1 MRSVDIHAH
10 TTPQALFAAVDSGSD
25 WHTIN
30 LERNA
35 KGQEML
41 VIGPQRAAIAPKM
54 RFSPEM
60 RIADMDSLGVDVQ
73 VLSTHSALYNYHLDI
88 DVTTAT
94 SKEAND
100 EVAEMVNERPD
111 RFAGLATLPMQ
122 DVGAAISELERSVAT
137 LGLKG
142 AMIDDKVNDRTYD
155 DPAYLPFFKAAERLG
170 ALIFFHQSGETIVSQ
185 RTTKYHLP
193 NTVGNLADRTL
204 TFAALVFGGVM
215 DACPNLKVCFSH
227 GGGYAC
233 FGIGRMD
240 RGWQV
245 RSEARATL
253 ANPPSSYLDRFY
265 YDCLTHS
272 ESALRYLIDSVGADR
287 VVLGTDWPFDMGIDW
302 PVSWIMGMTGL
313 TDEEKDLILGKNL
326 EKLLGLEPKCT

>member
-1 MRSVDIHAH
+1 MRSIDIHAH
-10 TTPQALFAAVDSGSD
+10 TTPPGFFTSTDSGSD
-25 WHTIN
+25 WHSIK

-35 KGQEML
+35 TGQEIM
-41 VIGPQRAAIAPKM
+41 VCGDQRAAVAPKM
-54 RFSPEM
+54 RFTPEM

-73 VLSTHSALYNYHLDI
+73 VLSTHSALYNYHLDL
-88 DVTTAT
+88 DVTVAT

-100 EVAEMVNERPD
+100 EVAEMVKGWPE

-122 DVGAAISELERSVAT
+122 DVGSAVTELERSMVQ
-137 LGLKG
+137 LGLRG
-142 AMIDDKVNDRTYD
+142 AMIDDKVNGKTFD
-155 DPAYLPFFKAAERLG
+155 DPAYLPFFKAAEQMG
-170 ALIFFHQSGETIVSQ
+170 ALIFYHQSGDTIVNS
-185 RTTKYHLP
+185 RIAKYHLP

-204 TFAALVFGGVM
+204 TFASLVFGGVM
-215 DACPNLKVCFSH
+215 DACPDLKVCFSH

-245 RSEARATL
+245 RSEARTTL
-253 ANPPSSYLDRFY
+253 DNPPSAYLDHFY

-272 ESALRYLIDSVGADR
+272 ESALRYLIDSVGADH

-302 PVSWIMGMTGL
+302 PISWVMGMTSL
-313 TDEEKDLILGKNL
+313 DLKEKEMIIGKNL
-326 EKLLGLEPKCT
+326 EGLLAL

>member
-73 VLSTHSALYNYHLDI
+73 VLSTHSALYNYHLDT
-88 DVTTAT
+88 DVTIAT

-100 EVAEMVNERPD
+100 EVAEMVNGRPD

-204 TFAALVFGGVM
+204 TFAALVFGGVV

-326 EKLLGLEPKCT
+326 EKLLGLEPKWT

>member
-88 DVTTAT
+88 DVTIAT

-100 EVAEMVNERPD
+100 EVAEMVNGRPD

-204 TFAALVFGGVM
+204 TFAALVFGGVV

-253 ANPPSSYLDRFY
+253 ANPPSFYLDRFY

-326 EKLLGLEPKCT
+326 EKLLGLEPKWT

>member
-88 DVTTAT
+88 DVTIAT

-100 EVAEMVNERPD
+100 EVAEMVNGRPD

-204 TFAALVFGGVM
+204 TFAALVFGGVV

-326 EKLLGLEPKCT
+326 EKLLGLEPKWT